1 MKWLFRSETSPPGE
15 ITPPPSPAWSEILE
29 AAAAGFERNAGVGG
43 SRSWSARRS
52 GSCFEFS
59 YPEGGA
65 GRRGRQGPRD
75 PAPEQKLFVLR
86 NRQLSG
92 SCDGGGSRAAVAAQL
107 AGKQGWDKGRAG
119 RGWRGAA
126 AFAAEGG
133 TGVLGVLRAS
143 GAPSPGRERRASWRG
158 WGRSQGARCSAWCGA
173 GGTRDCCWVARAPQA
188 RVAIAGPTRR
198 PRGHLNPKNGGA
210 TLVVA

>member
-1 MKWLFRSETSPPGE
+1 MKRLFRSETPPPGE
-15 ITPPPSPAWSEILE
+15 STPPPSPAWSEILE

-92 SCDGGGSRAAVAAQL
+92 SRDGGGSRAAVAAAQL
-107 AGKQGWDKGRAG
+107 AGERGWDKGWTG
-119 RGWRGAA
+119 RGWREAV

-133 TGVLGVLRAS
+133 TGVLGVLKAS
-143 GAPSPGRERRASWRG
+143 GAPNLGRGRRAYG
-158 WGRSQGARCSAWCGA
+158 GA
-173 GGTRDCCWVARAPQA
+173 GVEARKLGAP
-188 RVAIAGPTRR
+188 R
-198 PRGHLNPKNGGA
+198 GA
-210 TLVVA
+210 TLAGRGIAGGWRGDTEVGLPGQSGDSGADPQTARASEPQE